1 MTAGKDT
8 NQECF
13 TRARRVIAG
22 GVNSPVRAFAGV
34 GGTPITMKRGEGA
47 KLWDIES
54 RSYVDYVCSW
64 GAVIVGHARPEV
76 TNAVAKA
83 AKDGLGFGAPTVSEC
98 EFAEKLC
105 KALPSLEVTRAV
117 NSGTEAT
124 MSAIRL
130 ARGYAKR
137 DVLIK
142 FDGCYHGHADSLLVA
157 AGSGALTLAKPSC
170 AGVPE
175 SSAANTWVLPY
186 NDSQALEDVF
196 SNHGGDIA
204 AVIVEPVAGNMNM
217 VRGDI
222 EFLQTLRR
230 LTSHHGA
237 VLIFDEVMS
246 GFRVA
251 RGSAQG
257 VYDIA
262 PDMTCLGKVIGGGLP
277 VAAFGGRRDMMKCL
291 APEGDVYQAGTLA
304 GNPTALAAGS
314 AALDVVLADGFFESL
329 SEVAEKTVST
339 FTNAASAAGV
349 TFCAD
354 FMGGMLGFYFRSSPP
369 RNLNEVKECDV
380 ELFKKFFHAMLSR
393 GVYLAPS
400 AFEAGFITSAHG
412 KDELSHT
419 EQAARESFAEVMNA

>member
-1 MTAGKDT
+1 MTAQKDA
-8 NQECF
+8 NKEWF
-13 TRARRVIAG
+13 SRAQRVIAG

-34 GGTPITMKRGEGA
+34 GGTPVTMQRGEGA
-47 KLWDIES
+47 KLWDVDS
-54 RSYVDYVCSW
+54 RCYVDYVCSW
-64 GAVIVGHARPEV
+64 GAVIVGHAQPQI

-83 AKDGLGFGAPTVSEC
+83 AENGLGFGAPTAAEC
-98 EFAEKLC
+98 CFAEKLC
-105 KALPSLEVTRAV
+105 DAMPSLEMTRAV

-130 ARGYAKR
+130 ARGFAKR
-137 DVLIK
+137 DILIK

-170 AGVPE
+170 AGVT
-175 SSAANTWVLPY
+175 AAAAADTWVLPY
-186 NDSQALEDVF
+186 NDAQAVRDVF
-196 SNHGGDIA
+196 ARHGDDIA
-204 AVIVEPVAGNMNM
+204 AVIVEPVAGNMNL
-217 VRGDI
+217 VRGDA
-222 EFLQTLRR
+222 EFLNTLRQ

-251 RGSAQG
+251 RGSAQA

-262 PDMTCLGKVIGGGLP
+262 PDLTCLGKVIGGGLP
-277 VAAFGGRRDMMKCL
+277 VAAFGGRRDIMKCL

-304 GNPTALAAGS
+304 GNPTALAAGN
-314 AALDVVLADGFFESL
+314 AALDVVLADGFFQSL
-329 SEVAEKTVST
+329 SAAAEKTT
-339 FTNAASAAGV
+339 AALTNAASAAGV

-354 FMGGMLGFYFRSSPP
+354 FMGGMLGFYFRSAPP
-369 RNLNEVKECDV
+369 RNLTEVKECDI

-412 KDELSHT
+412 NDELAHT
-419 EQAARESFAEVMNA
+419 EKAARESFMEIVNS